1 MKSIFFITLLGLL
14 FLSNAQDSGSTT
26 TDTTDTSSY
35 NCEKGDFE
43 MEEKNCKGGKNDA
56 GEYYYPDWCCAYLRW
71 GDAETWT
78 CSLAPTEGYD
88 YSSLYGDDFDYYC
101 DNAFLMKVSFVVA
114 ALTALFVF

>member
-14 FLSNAQDSGSTT
+14 LLTNAQDSGTT
-26 TDTTDTSSY
+26 DSTDTTTSY
-35 NCEKGDFE
+35 TCEKGDADLE
-43 MEEKNCKGGKNDA
+43 DKNCKGGKDA
-56 GEYYYPDWCCAYLRW
+56 DGNYYYPDWCCAYLRW

-101 DNAFLMKVSFVVA
+101 DNAFLMKVSFFVA